1 MNFNVRSIGNNLQE
15 MSVDEI
21 ETGTMNGKEAT
32 RLAQSMISAAED
44 LLYGAG
50 LREISDACGSIVEE
64 LTEAL

>member
-1 MNFNVRSIGNNLQE
+1 MNFNVRSIGDNLQE

-44 LLYGAG
+44 LLYRAG
-50 LREISDACGSIVEE
+50 LRAMSDACGDIVEE
-64 LTEAL
+64 LTEEL